1 MSYEDRLISINEQT
15 SGVVTIPQPL
25 ETVEVHKHET
35 DNELIAKLAVELYKA
50 SNFDIN
56 DDNPEDIAKRT
67 IIRAQSFWKAL
78 PNKYKDALLK
88 K

>member
-1 MSYEDRLISINEQT
+1 MNEQT
-15 SGVVTIPQPL
+15 SGEITIPQPL
-25 ETVEVHKHET
+25 ETIEVHKYEN
-35 DNELIAKLAVELYKA
+35 DKEFIAKLAVELYKA
-50 SNFDIN
+50 SNFDMN
-56 DDNPEDIAKRT
+56 GDDPEDIAKRT